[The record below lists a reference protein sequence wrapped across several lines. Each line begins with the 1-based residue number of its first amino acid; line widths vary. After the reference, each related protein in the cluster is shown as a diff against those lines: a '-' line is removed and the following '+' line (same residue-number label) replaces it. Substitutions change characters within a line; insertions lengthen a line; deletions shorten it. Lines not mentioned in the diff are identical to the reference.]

1 MFKHI
6 KKASMLIFVATAMMA
21 MACSK
26 DSEGSSENN
35 GNIVDNNID
44 HLIIGKWTVSS
55 INGETQAE
63 AIGMTWEYEPSGNLT
78 IEANG
83 HKFNGTYNIDNNKL
97 NMTYENVTEVVNIKD
112 ISMSSMIWETEIL
125 LGEPVSAPGEIVLS
139 K

>member
-1 MFKHI
+1 
-6 KKASMLIFVATAMMA
+6 MLLFVATAMMA

-83 HKFNGTYNIDNNKL
+83 HKFNGTYPLEKTSFRFSHQTFDSLL
-97 NMTYENVTEVVNIKD
+97 NGCTESRHSCSFREMSYMTGLVCYK
-112 ISMSSMIWETEIL
+112 
-125 LGEPVSAPGEIVLS
+125 
-139 K
+139 